1 MMRNSVQGKRRKML
15 KRIRRYVWTAM
26 TALLIAASGYATAS
40 GTEPAF
46 KEHCGECHARPSSVA
61 RSFSGREEQR
71 KKAFDRFL
79 STHYAED
86 PQLRAEIV
94 AYLLDLAR

>member
-1 MMRNSVQGKRRKML
+1 MMRNSLRGKRRKML
-15 KRIRRYVWTAM
+15 KRIQPYVWT
-26 TALLIAASGYATAS
+26 TITTLLIVASGYATAS

-46 KEHCGECHARPSSVA
+46 EEHCGKCHARPSTVA
-61 RSFSGREEQR
+61 RSFGGSEQQR
-71 KKAFDRFL
+71 KKAFDKFL
-79 STHYAED
+79 SAHYAED

>member
-1 MMRNSVQGKRRKML
+1 ML
-15 KRIRRYVWTAM
+15 KRIPRYAWTAM
-26 TALLIAASGYATAS
+26 AALMIAASGCATAS
-40 GTEPAF
+40 GAKPAF
-46 KEHCGECHARPSSVA
+46 KKHCSKCHARPSSIA
-61 RSFSGREEQR
+61 RSFDGSEEQR

-94 AYLLDLAR
+94 AYLLTVAR